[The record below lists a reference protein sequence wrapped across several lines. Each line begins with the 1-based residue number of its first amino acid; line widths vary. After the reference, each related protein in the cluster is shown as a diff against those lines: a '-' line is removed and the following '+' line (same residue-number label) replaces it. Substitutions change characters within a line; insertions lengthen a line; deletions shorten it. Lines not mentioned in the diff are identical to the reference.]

1 MNQPDPL
8 AGTSIFQVAFVVHDL
23 TGALERYQTLLG
35 PRSWRCYIFGADWH
49 SSCEYRGGPTSFSV
63 RLALSDGSPQ
73 LELIQPI
80 EGPSIHE
87 DWLRERGEGVHHLG
101 VIVDSVP
108 RTVERMATA
117 GYEVVQT
124 GSGFGA
130 DGDGV
135 YAYFDTWRDIGVSIE
150 VVEPPGRMPDPDFVW
165 PER

>member
-1 MNQPDPL
+1 
-8 AGTSIFQVAFVVHDL
+8 
-23 TGALERYQTLLG
+23 LLG

-130 DGDGV
+130 EGDGV
-135 YAYFDTWRDIGVSIE
+135 YAYFDTSRDIGVSIE
-150 VVEPPGRMPDPDFVW
+150 AVEPPSRMPDPDFVW